1 MGKKIAGGNELL
13 NPEKILKEVG
23 LGYGSKVGD
32 LGCGRMGFFALQA
45 GKLIGD
51 NGQVYAVDIMKNVL
65 ASIESR
71 AKLEGLNNIKPIWS
85 NLEILG
91 ATKIPE
97 STLDFALLI
106 NILFQSKKQKE
117 IITEAVRLLK
127 TGGKIVIIDWKTGN
141 TPFGPVSQDRVPPDK
156 VEEIALNLNLKK
168 EKSFEAGPYHYGFIF
183 IK

>member
-1 MGKKIAGGNELL
+1 MVKKIAGGNELL

-65 ASIESR
+65 ASVGSR

-97 STLDFALLI
+97 ATLDFALLI

-117 IITEAVRLLK
+117 IMTEAVRLLK
-127 TGGKIVIIDWKTGN
+127 TGGKMVIIDWKTSN
-141 TPFGPVSQDRVPPDK
+141 TLFGPESQARVPPDK
-156 VEEIALNLNLKK
+156 VEEMAISLNLKK